1 MFEQIRRAGGDTPD
15 VLVRM
20 FRWGLAALALGHL
33 LLYRQLVAVV
43 LLVTLTAVNALDLLA
58 RDRPDVRRAVVVAQV
73 AIDTVLAAWVVAVGA
88 PAAGMDAIIWP
99 LLLLPVT
106 EAAMRFRIGGAVAT
120 MIGGLVSV
128 HVLAGVQTSAR
139 DVAEQVVLLGVALAI
154 GLISEVL
161 AARLAALSRARRETT
176 EHASLLTAVA
186 TAARKVTALDPQRVL
201 EAVTEAAL
209 ELGFDM
215 AEICVL
221 TDDGTTIAPVVQ
233 RGWPPHHPPASQP
246 ADSGVAGQAVGR
258 AQLVVVPDYQ
268 SWEHAL
274 DVHLSTGIARSAA
287 SAPIR
292 DGDRVVAV
300 LTVANHEPRD
310 LTTYERDCLELLA
323 TQAGVALQN
332 AHAYVEGQVQRA
344 ELQRRVVRD
353 PLTGV
358 ANREHAMR
366 VLEERCTRTA
376 AGAEP
381 PTVLFVDLDDL
392 KAVNDTHG
400 HRAGDDIIRA
410 VADRMTDAVRPED
423 TVARIG
429 GDEFLIIFASP
440 PDDVGA
446 VAQRILA
453 AVRHP
458 VEVQPGLTLDPSVSI
473 GAATRGPD
481 ESVADLLARADAAM
495 YRAKDDPSG
504 SFAFA

>member
-1 MFEQIRRAGGDTPD
+1 VARGRPAARRS
-15 VLVRM
+15 
-20 FRWGLAALALGHL
+20 
-33 LLYRQLVAVV
+33 
-43 LLVTLTAVNALDLLA
+43 
-58 RDRPDVRRAVVVAQV
+58 VVVVQV
-73 AIDTVLAAWVVAVGA
+73 VVDTVLSAWVVAVGA
-88 PAAGMDAIIWP
+88 PAAGLDAVIWP
-99 LLLLPVT
+99 LLLMPVA
-106 EAAMRFRIGGAVAT
+106 EAAMRFRIGGAIAT
-120 MIGGLVSV
+120 MIGGIVTV
-128 HVLAGVQTSAR
+128 HLLAGPRLSPR
-139 DVAEQVVLLGVALAI
+139 DIAEQVVLLGVALAI

-161 AARLAALSRARRETT
+161 AARLAALSRARRETS
-176 EHASLLTAVA
+176 EHAALLTAVA

-221 TDDGTTIAPVVQ
+221 TDDGATIAPVVQ
-233 RGWPPHHPPASQP
+233 RGWPPHHPPSSQP

-258 AQLVVVPDYQ
+258 GQLVVVPDYQ

-300 LTVANHEPRD
+300 LTVANHAPRD
-310 LTTYERDCLELLA
+310 LTSYERDCLELLA

-366 VLEERCTRTA
+366 VLEERCGRTA
-376 AGAEP
+376 TGAEP

-400 HRAGDDIIRA
+400 HRAGDEIIRA
-410 VADRMTDAVRPED
+410 VASRMTDAVRPED
-423 TVARIG
+423 VVARIG
-429 GDEFLIIFASP
+429 GDEFLVILATAP
-440 PDDVGA
+440 EDAGA
-446 VAQRILA
+446 IAERILD
-453 AVRHP
+453 AVRCP
-458 VEVQPGLTLDPSVSI
+458 VELDDRLSLTPSISI

-481 ESVADLLARADAAM
+481 ESIGGLLSRADAAM
-495 YRAKDDPSG
+495 YRAKDDPTG
-504 SFAFA
+504 SFALA